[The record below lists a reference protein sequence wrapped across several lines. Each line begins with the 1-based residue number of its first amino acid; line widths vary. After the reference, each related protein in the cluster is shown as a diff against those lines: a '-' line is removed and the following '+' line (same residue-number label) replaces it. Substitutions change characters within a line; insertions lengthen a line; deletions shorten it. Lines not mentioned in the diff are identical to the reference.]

1 MRKLLAFSVT
11 IAISAGWLALSA
23 GPAAAVCHEVSIDA
37 APNPVEEGVTN
48 VSVTIT
54 RVIPAGTDGCTANIN
69 YTTSDGSAKEPDD
82 YRRTFGHCSE
92 FDPPDGAEKETCKF
106 DVPIREDTIFEGNET
121 FKVAFSG
128 TSQSSVSGEVDVAIK
143 DDDPS
148 PPPAASPPKAS
159 PAKSPSPSPSPSPAK
174 SATPT
179 PSPSLTP
186 SPSPSALAAAK
197 KGGPPAG
204 LIIGLIALVVAG
216 GAGVGLWYLRK
227 NAAAS
232 AT

>member
-11 IAISAGWLALSA
+11 IVISAGWLLATA
-23 GPAAAVCHEVSIDA
+23 GPAAAKCHDVSIDA
-37 APNPVEEGVTN
+37 SPNPVEEGVTN
-48 VSVTIT
+48 VTVTIT
-54 RVIPAGTDGCTANIN
+54 RVIVGEGCSANIS
-69 YTTSDGSAKEPDD
+69 YTTSDGTAKEPDD

-92 FDPPDGAEKETCKF
+92 FDGTDGAKKETCKF
-106 DVPIREDTIFEGNET
+106 DVPIREDTIFEGDEN

-128 TSQSSVSGEVDVAIK
+128 VSDVSVSGEVIVTIK

-148 PPPAASPPKAS
+148 PPPPAASPPKAP

-186 SPSPSALAAAK
+186 SPSPSAIAAAK

-216 GAGVGLWYLRK
+216 GAGAGLWYLRK
-227 NAAAS
+227 NAAAG
-232 AT
+232 AAE